1 MDYIKIRLLNNRV
14 NSTTL
19 IIVIGG
25 ENERQYRTDGI
36 NIDINLPDVL
46 CSVINKTI
54 TNVRMWL
61 SLMVILRVF

>member
-25 ENERQYRTDGI
+25 ENERQSRTDGI

-46 CSVINKTI
+46 CSAINKTI

>member
-25 ENERQYRTDGI
+25 ENERQSRTDGI